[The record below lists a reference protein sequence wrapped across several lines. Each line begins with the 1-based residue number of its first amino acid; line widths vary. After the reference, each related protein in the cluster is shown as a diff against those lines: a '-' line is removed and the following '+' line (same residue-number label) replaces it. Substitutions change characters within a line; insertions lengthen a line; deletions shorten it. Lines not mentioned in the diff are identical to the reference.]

1 MTPPPP
7 NAASTDEAIETAAAE
22 WLCERDEGF
31 APGRAQA
38 FAAWR
43 AADARHEAAVA
54 ETERAMELL
63 AEMPEVRAP
72 LEARITTVAGPVAP
86 VVRWGGF
93 RPPVWAA
100 GLAAALVLAA
110 GAVWFAPRGSTQQ
123 ERFATAAARQQQIA
137 LKDGSVVNLNVSSEV
152 SVRLTAN
159 ERRVTLASG
168 QAHFA
173 VAHDTARPFIV
184 TAAGVSVR
192 AVGTAFSVRVGEA
205 GVEVLVTEGKVEVTR
220 DATTAPAG
228 VGAAVSSAVV
238 SPQLVAGERAVI
250 AREVSV
256 ANAPIERVSAEVLS
270 VAVRWHSQV
279 MTFSDLPLRE
289 AVLLFNRRN
298 DTQLVL
304 VDTKLGDQKIGGTFA
319 ADQVEAFV
327 RLLEKDGDVVA
338 ERRGAREIA
347 LRCAP

>member
-1 MTPPPP
+1 MNPQHP
-7 NAASTDEAIETAAAE
+7 NSASANDAIETAAAE

-31 APGRAQA
+31 ASGRAQA

-43 AADARHEAAVA
+43 AADPRHEAAVA

-63 AEMPEVRAP
+63 AEMPAVRTP
-72 LEARITTVAGPVAP
+72 LEARIAEVAEPMAP
-86 VVRWGGF
+86 VVSWRGF
-93 RPPVWAA
+93 RPPVWAT
-100 GLAAALVLAA
+100 GLAAALVVAA
-110 GAVWFAPRGSTQQ
+110 GVWWLAP
-123 ERFATAAARQQQIA
+123 ERPIEPQRYVTAAARQQQIA
-137 LKDGSVVNLNVSSEV
+137 LNDGSVVNLNVSSEV
-152 SVRLTAN
+152 SVRLTGN

-168 QAHFA
+168 EAHFA

-220 DATTAPAG
+220 DSTSAEAAT
-228 VGAAVSSAVV
+228 V
-238 SPQLVAGERAVI
+238 SPASASPSRLVAGERAVI

-256 ANAPIERVSAEVLS
+256 ANAPIERVPAEILSA
-270 VAVRWHSQV
+270 AVRWHSQV
-279 MTFSDLPLRE
+279 MTFSDLPLSD
-289 AVLLFNRRN
+289 AVVLFNRRN

-304 VDTKLGDQKIGGTFA
+304 ADGKLGGQKIGGTFA

-347 LRCAP
+347 LRRAP